1 MEKVGKNC
9 GKSPYRYGEGEGG
22 RHAFYRAR
30 QRARYCERHACAYGL
45 RLLPRAHVAACP
57 LLVHNPYVRMLHV
70 HIDLND
76 VGALGRCTGYPCLGL
91 PVIEA
96 WRYLLTRGGGIASS
110 HISMQLHQSLN
121 QVMLF
126 RCDALGCVHGQQ
138 GCQALVDVSLGHS
151 ELD

>member
-1 MEKVGKNC
+1 M
-9 GKSPYRYGEGEGG
+9 
-22 RHAFYRAR
+22 
-30 QRARYCERHACAYGL
+30 Q
-45 RLLPRAHVAACP
+45 HVQ
-57 LLVHNPYVRMLHV
+57 
-70 HIDLND
+70 IDLND
-76 VGALGRCTGYPCLGL
+76 VGAIATCTGYPCLGL

-151 ELD
+151 ELKQLINCLVA